1 MKEAIFPPMALGAA
15 SGEAARP
22 AGRAVEARQAGGAAG
37 GAAAGVAVCALDFG
51 EVFRE
56 HGSFVLRTI
65 RRMGVP
71 PSDVEDVAQ
80 NVFLVVHRHL
90 GSYEGRGSVKAWLF
104 GIVRRAVADHR
115 RARRRRPE
123 IPTEEPP
130 LGSVEPQ
137 SEAALD
143 RARERALLDRAL
155 SVLDDDKREVF
166 VLFELEQMS
175 MVDVAAA
182 VGCPLQTA
190 YSRLYAGRERV
201 KEVVLAAS
209 RGGKRGSAR

>member
-1 MKEAIFPPMALGAA
+1 VKSATLAPLEIAA
-15 SGEAARP
+15 SEPLSASK
-22 AGRAVEARQAGGAAG
+22 
-37 GAAAGVAVCALDFG
+37 AAAPRLDFV

-56 HGSFVLRTI
+56 HGAFVLRTV

-71 PSDVEDVAQ
+71 SCDVEDVAQ

-123 IPTEEPP
+123 VPTLDPPVGSAPP
-130 LGSVEPQ
+130 LG
-137 SEAALD
+137 EADLD

-155 SVLDDDKREVF
+155 DSLSDDKREVF
-166 VLFELEQMS
+166 VLYELEQMP
-175 MVDVAAA
+175 MAEVAAA

-190 YSRLYAGRERV
+190 YSRLYSARERV
-201 KEVVLAAS
+201 KELVLSAAR
-209 RGGKRGSAR
+209 RGDRGRAK

>member
-1 MKEAIFPPMALGAA
+1 MKEASLPSIALH
-15 SGEAARP
+15 
-22 AGRAVEARQAGGAAG
+22 AAG
-37 GAAAGVAVCALDFG
+37 PLEVEVEVSRVAPRALDFG

-56 HGSFVLRTI
+56 HGAFVMRTV

-71 PSDVEDVAQ
+71 AADIEDVSQ

-90 GSYEGRGSVKAWLF
+90 ASYEGRGTVKAWLF

-123 IPTEEPP
+123 IPTQDPP
-130 LGSVEPQ
+130 LGSVEPEN
-137 SEAALD
+137 EAALD

-155 SVLDDDKREVF
+155 DVLDDDKREVF
-166 VLFELEQMS
+166 VLFELEQMP
-175 MVDVAAA
+175 MVEVAAA

-190 YSRLYAGRERV
+190 YSRLYAARDRV
-201 KEVVLAAS
+201 KDVVLAAS
-209 RGGKRGSAR
+209 RGGKRGTAK